1 MTNRFAACI
10 LSIEKTESRCILCR
24 KILYPYR
31 RFPTIQAEPTS
42 RAVRGTD
49 AVKNKLHDLCLERDK
64 SIITIE
70 CYPGVND
77 AEILSL
83 FPKAALIIHADEL
96 AIAPAE
102 LDAKIEHELTDD
114 NVFGIMT
121 TWRLLDFYPSEAL
134 CAAQKKT
141 KRCRKRTCYC
151 IWCWCI
157 TCNSW

>member
-1 MTNRFAACI
+1 MSKN
-10 LSIEKTESRCILCR
+10 
-24 KILYPYR
+24 LYPYR

-121 TWRLLDFYPSEAL
+121 TWRLWIFTQAKL
-134 CAAQKKT
+134 CVLRRKK
-141 KRCRKRTCYC
+141 
-151 IWCWCI
+151 
-157 TCNSW
+157 

>member
-1 MTNRFAACI
+1 MSKN
-10 LSIEKTESRCILCR
+10 
-24 KILYPYR
+24 LYPYR

-121 TWRLLDFYPSEAL
+121 TWRLLIFTQAKL
-134 CAAQKKT
+134 CVLRRKK
-141 KRCRKRTCYC
+141 
-151 IWCWCI
+151 
-157 TCNSW
+157 

>member
-1 MTNRFAACI
+1 MSKN
-10 LSIEKTESRCILCR
+10 
-24 KILYPYR
+24 LYPYR

-134 CAAQKKT
+134 CAAQKKINAVESGLVIVYGVGASLVT
-141 KRCRKRTCYC
+141 RGDVLIYADLTRWEVQLRFRKG
-151 IWCWCI
+151 
-157 TCNSW
+157 

>member
-1 MTNRFAACI
+1 MSKN
-10 LSIEKTESRCILCR
+10 
-24 KILYPYR
+24 LYPYR

-49 AVKNKLHDLCLERDK
+49 AVKNKLHDLCLECDK

-70 CYPGVND
+70 CYPRVND

-102 LDAKIEHELTDD
+102 LDAKI
-114 NVFGIMT
+114 
-121 TWRLLDFYPSEAL
+121 
-134 CAAQKKT
+134 
-141 KRCRKRTCYC
+141 
-151 IWCWCI
+151 
-157 TCNSW
+157 